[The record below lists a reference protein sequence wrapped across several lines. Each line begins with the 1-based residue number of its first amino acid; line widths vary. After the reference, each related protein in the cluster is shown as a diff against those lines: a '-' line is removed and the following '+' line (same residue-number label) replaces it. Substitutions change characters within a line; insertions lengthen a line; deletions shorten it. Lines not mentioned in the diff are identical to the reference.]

1 MSVAQQPTAN
11 DLFKQ
16 RSARNIWG
24 GVLAAVAVHALL
36 FALAPTMTITR
47 LGAAAE
53 EVAVITPLD
62 DVPPP
67 PAPEDIVQPGP
78 PVVGDV
84 DPDITIPPNTDLYDT
99 REPLPG
105 PPVLDSTER
114 DEIDAFMPRDVN
126 PVLKNGRQVQRLL
139 EQTYPPL
146 LRDAGVGGT
155 VVVWFF
161 IDENGRVEKTQLNKS
176 SGYDALDQAA
186 MKVADV
192 MEFSAALNRDKKVPV
207 WVAIPI
213 VFSSN

>member
-1 MSVAQQPTAN
+1 MSVARQPTAN

-62 DVPPP
+62 EVPPP
-67 PAPEDIVQPGP
+67 PAPEDIAQPGP

-84 DPDITIPPNTDLYDT
+84 DPDITISPNTDLYDD

-105 PPVLDSTER
+105 PPVLDATER

-126 PVLKNGRQVQRLL
+126 PVLKNGRQVRRLL
-139 EQTYPPL
+139 ERTYPPL

-161 IDENGRVEKTQLNKS
+161 IDEQGMVQDTRLSAS
-176 SGYDALDQAA
+176 SGYAALDRAA
-186 MKVADV
+186 LSVAEA
-192 MEFSAALNRDKKVPV
+192 MEFRPAQLRGRGVPV
-207 WVAIPI
+207 WVSIPI
-213 VFSSN
+213 VFAVN